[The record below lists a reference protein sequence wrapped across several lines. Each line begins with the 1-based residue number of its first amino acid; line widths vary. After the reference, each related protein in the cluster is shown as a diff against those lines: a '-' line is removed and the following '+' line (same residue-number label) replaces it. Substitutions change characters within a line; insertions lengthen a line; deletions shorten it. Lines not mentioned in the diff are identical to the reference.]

1 MKTHRFGLKAATML
15 ASFISL
21 SLGCSDSSSQPTDK
35 SADPTNESAKAYTG
49 YQPVISQQENSPE
62 QQTVAVFLDCLRRG
76 DEATANSM
84 LTSKAREELR
94 KTSYAVQPLGTPE
107 GRFKI
112 GRLGYPYPDKSVA
125 LVECQWNEPATTT
138 DPAMV
143 MDIVCE
149 VYKEAEGWRIA
160 GMAITMQGTEDTLVI
175 DFEDGQAL
183 QRMLDIANGQTP
195 SQPVQ
200 VNQPGQFQQPSGPTG
215 QPEGQTPQQFAQP
228 VQQTNQSAGAS
239 LPPLPGY
246 PQAGETQVAQPPAA
260 LPVLR

>member
-1 MKTHRFGLKAATML
+1 MKTHRLGLLAATLL
-15 ASFISL
+15 ASFISF
-21 SLGCSDSSSQPTDK
+21 SLGCSDSSSQTADK
-35 SADPTNESAKAYTG
+35 PAASTSASAQSEAG
-49 YQPVISQQENSPE
+49 YQPLISQEQNSPE

-84 LTSKAREELR
+84 LTTKAREELK

-175 DFEDGQAL
+175 DFEDGAAL
-183 QRMLDIANGQTP
+183 QRMLDIANGQAP
-195 SQPVQ
+195 SQPTQ
-200 VNQPGQFQQPSGPTG
+200 QNPAGQFQPPSGPINQSSG
-215 QPEGQTPQQFAQP
+215 QPAGQLAQP
-228 VQQTNQSAGAS
+228 IQQTDQSAGTG

-246 PQAGETQVAQPPAA
+246 PQADQTRMAQPPAA